1 MKRLFKKPPPPPS
14 REEIERQAAAELA
27 AATGLGSADP
37 SLRTSSSEERQPFG
51 T

>member
-1 MKRLFKKPPPPPS
+1 MKRLFKKPTPTS

-27 AATGLGSADP
+27 AATGLGTTDP
-37 SLRTSSSEERQPFG
+37 SLRVSRAEERPPSR